1 MNINTNYGSM
11 PESYLRGIDES
22 NKTGRTAKMGS
33 SAVLTT
39 GMEVQFLN
47 EVNEVYT
54 KLGLPTLERIV
65 EMSTEKVDEN
75 IHSFNA
81 KLNSLLGSFRGK
93 PVMFDIYALMDI
105 MQEMAQKMRDSLRE
119 LRNMENQTIQSNIR
133 AQAAIQRSAA
143 MQSMVAGAVLC
154 GIQVV
159 VAAVTTGVSI
169 KNLSKQSAMMKSGG
183 VDIMTKQNNLANTIG
198 NEPATN
204 KMVSSIET
212 EYADAHIKSS
222 DTGIIDR
229 ADPSVCKSQFK
240 AVTDA
245 KAKMDKFGEIARI
258 EDKLSEGGLTAE
270 QNIAVKEKTL
280 SELKKPYEKVIKEAE
295 LNPND
300 QGLQQKAA
308 AARKAL
314 NTPEI
319 KRLTEEISQFKRLPE
334 LRQELG
340 LGPNDTLDSPKGQE
354 ALKAAASEQQTA
366 VSELEKAKGEY
377 ILNQNE
383 KAVETAANEY
393 KAVRAEANDEIAK
406 NGKLSPEM
414 QSKLRAAEGK
424 FLLTRGKQIQV
435 ANNIIKSG
443 HVDYNNTVNTITLGS
458 SKMLSEAH
466 EGSITKADQLNFG
479 KLQARLA
486 FAMSANQALG
496 QLGQTLITGFKELIS
511 ASATEL
517 QADQK
522 MQEDQLDQIKDL
534 FAQELSV
541 IQKVFQLFEAVT
553 QKESSTIE
561 NIIMA

>member
-198 NEPATN
+198 NQDATKN
-204 KMVSSIET
+204 MVKSIESQ
-212 EYADAHIKSS
+212 YKGVDVGN
-222 DTGIIDR
+222 TGIIEKPDTT
-229 ADPSVCKSQFK
+229 K
-240 AVTDA
+240 VTGA
-245 KAKMDKFGEIARI
+245 QEELTKAKTIEAKIGEIKNLEAKDELTPNEQQQLKTLRI
-258 EDKLSEGGLTAE
+258 EVGL
-270 QNIAVKEKTL
+270 KENETL
-280 SELKKPYEKVIKEAE
+280 GSPNGQAKVIEVAEAKKSATE
-295 LNPND
+295 AVEKCQND
-300 QGLQQKAA
+300 
-308 AARKAL
+308 
-314 NTPEI
+314 
-319 KRLTEEISQFKRLPE
+319 
-334 LRQELG
+334 
-340 LGPNDTLDSPKGQE
+340 
-354 ALKAAASEQQTA
+354 
-366 VSELEKAKGEY
+366 Y
-377 ILNQNE
+377 ILGQNK

-393 KAVRAEANDEIAK
+393 KAVRAEANDEIAQK
-406 NGKLSPEM
+406 GKLSDAT
-414 QSKLRAAEGK
+414 QNKLKQAEAK
-424 FLLTRGKQIQV
+424 FLLARGKQIQV
-435 ANNIIKSG
+435 ANDILMTGN
-443 HVDYNNTVNTITLGS
+443 VDYNDTVNSIKLDS
-458 SKMLSEAH
+458 SKLLTEAH

>member
-198 NEPATN
+198 NQDATN
-204 KMVSSIET
+204 NMVDSIGKK
-212 EYADAHIKSS
+212 YADAGVDIAKIK
-222 DTGIIDR
+222 TGIIEKPDTTTVTG
-229 ADPSVCKSQFK
+229 AQKELTK
-240 AVTDA
+240 AETLEAKIGEIKNLEAKEKLTSNELQQLKTLRTEVGLMENETLGSPNG
-245 KAKMDKFGEIARI
+245 KAKVI
-258 EDKLSEGGLTAE
+258 EVAE
-270 QNIAVKEKTL
+270 AKKSATEAVEKCQN
-280 SELKKPYEKVIKEAE
+280 
-295 LNPND
+295 D
-300 QGLQQKAA
+300 
-308 AARKAL
+308 
-314 NTPEI
+314 
-319 KRLTEEISQFKRLPE
+319 
-334 LRQELG
+334 
-340 LGPNDTLDSPKGQE
+340 
-354 ALKAAASEQQTA
+354 
-366 VSELEKAKGEY
+366 Y
-377 ILNQNE
+377 ILGQNK

-406 NGKLSPEM
+406 NGKLSPETK
-414 QSKLRAAEGK
+414 QKLDRAEAK
-424 FLLTRGKQIQV
+424 FLLARGKQIQV
-435 ANNIIKSG
+435 ANDILMTGN
-443 HVDYNNTVNTITLGS
+443 VDYNDTINSIKLDS
-458 SKMLSEAH
+458 SKLLTEAH

>member
-198 NEPATN
+198 NQDATKN
-204 KMVSSIET
+204 MVKSIESQ
-212 EYADAHIKSS
+212 YKGVDVGN
-222 DTGIIDR
+222 TGIIEKPDTT
-229 ADPSVCKSQFK
+229 K
-240 AVTDA
+240 VTGA
-245 KAKMDKFGEIARI
+245 QEELTKAKTLEAKIGEIKNLEA
-258 EDKLSEGGLTAE
+258 
-270 QNIAVKEKTL
+270 KEKLTSNELQQLKTL
-280 SELKKPYEKVIKEAE
+280 RTEVGLMENETLGSENGQAKVIEVAEAKKSATE
-295 LNPND
+295 AVEKCQND
-300 QGLQQKAA
+300 
-308 AARKAL
+308 
-314 NTPEI
+314 
-319 KRLTEEISQFKRLPE
+319 
-334 LRQELG
+334 
-340 LGPNDTLDSPKGQE
+340 
-354 ALKAAASEQQTA
+354 
-366 VSELEKAKGEY
+366 Y
-377 ILNQNE
+377 ILGQNK

-393 KAVRAEANDEIAK
+393 KAVRAEANDEIAQK
-406 NGKLSPEM
+406 GKLSPETK
-414 QSKLRAAEGK
+414 QKLDRAEAK
-424 FLLTRGKQIQV
+424 FLLARGKQIQV
-435 ANNIIKSG
+435 ANDILMTGN
-443 HVDYNNTVNTITLGS
+443 VDYNDTINSIKLDS
-458 SKMLSEAH
+458 SKLLTEAH